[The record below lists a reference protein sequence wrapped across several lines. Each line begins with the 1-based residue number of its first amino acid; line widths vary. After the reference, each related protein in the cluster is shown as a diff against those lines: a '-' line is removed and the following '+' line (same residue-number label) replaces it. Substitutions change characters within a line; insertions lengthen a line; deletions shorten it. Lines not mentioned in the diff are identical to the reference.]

1 MFDYI
6 AVYPYDKSIRIGK
19 ISRGHGRKELSRLGN
34 LFEYWFLH
42 LRRLF
47 HMLIGLAF
55 MVLTMMG
62 VSVALTEWQDY
73 RKVPELGLVRF
84 GMVGGFTVVL
94 AICCLYS
101 FVKAR
106 NVR

>member
-6 AVYPYDKSIRIGK
+6 AVCPYDKSIPGGK
-19 ISRGHGRKELSRLGN
+19 ISRGRGRKKLSRLGN

-47 HMLIGLAF
+47 HLLVALVF
-55 MVLTMMG
+55 MGFTVMG
-62 VSVALTEWQDY
+62 ASVTLTEWQGY
-73 RKVPELGLVRF
+73 RKDPELGLARF
-84 GMVGGFTVVL
+84 DIVGGFTVVL
-94 AICCLYS
+94 EICCLYS

>member
-6 AVYPYDKSIRIGK
+6 GVCPYDKSIRSGK
-19 ISRGHGRKELSRLGN
+19 IPRGRGRKALSRLGN
-34 LFEYWFLH
+34 FFEYWFLH

-55 MVLTMMG
+55 MGFTVMG
-62 VSVALTEWQDY
+62 ASVTLTEWQDY
-73 RKVPELGLVRF
+73 RKDPELGLARF
-84 GMVGGFTVVL
+84 DIMGGFTVVL